1 MQVEKAYIREKI
13 LQVARTLFFQKGYNA
28 VTMRQIAHY
37 SGIGLGSIYTYFK
50 SKEVL
55 LKEILSPFLANMQAK
70 MEEHFEVDQSLYD
83 PAYFTSQEG
92 LEQSLKMVLDVVEDY
107 REELLFL
114 FTYGH
119 QTLYRHYFTE
129 LTHYY
134 YQKSCSF
141 MQSVSQV
148 DPSLFTSF
156 SKGLLFLL
164 NEMWI
169 AVIRIFVCNK
179 EMDEQERYQFLS
191 EYVAFCTAGWN
202 TLLRGDDKAKPY
214 PIYESYT
221 KA

>member
-1 MQVEKAYIREKI
+1 MQVEKAHIRETI
-13 LQVARTLFFQKGYNA
+13 LQVARSLFFQKGYNA

-50 SKEVL
+50 SKEIL
-55 LKEILSPFLANMQAK
+55 LKEVLSPFLMNMKEK
-70 MEEHFEVDQSLYD
+70 MEEHFVVDKSLYD
-83 PAYFTSQEG
+83 PASFSSPKGVEA
-92 LEQSLKMVLDVVEDY
+92 SLKMVLNVVEDY

-134 YQKSCSF
+134 YQKSCDF
-141 MQSVSQV
+141 MQGVSQV
-148 DPSLFTSF
+148 DPSLYTSF
-156 SKGLLFLL
+156 SKGLLYLL

-169 AVIRIFVCNK
+169 SVIRIFVCNK
-179 EMDEQERYQFLS
+179 EMDEQERYQFLA

-202 TLLRGDDKAKPY
+202 VLLQGEVKTNPH
-214 PIYESYT
+214 PIYESYA